1 MTETRT
7 LALINELLWLPAETE
22 WAEFK
27 ENNTD
32 PEMIGKRISAFA
44 NAARMLDLHYAYL
57 LWGVRNENHAVVG
70 TEFQPTTQRVGNQ
83 SVALQPFENSLTV
96 VGPSTATTHAWT
108 KLQPYAWETGIE
120 QQFVT
125 GDEVLERLDY
135 VSYFDLTNQPLPDNR
150 QGIFE
155 RLERDRLISNVNLGA
170 ILFAKDLRRFSPR
183 LARKAVRF
191 VAYGGNDRTVQVTH
205 RQDGQMGY
213 ATGFKGLINYI
224 NGLLPRNEH
233 IGDALR
239 QEQPLFP
246 SAAIRELV
254 TNALIHQ
261 DMTVTGA
268 GPLIELF
275 VDRIEI
281 TNPGE
286 PLVEP
291 NRFIDSPPRSRN
303 EELAAFMRRMG
314 ICEEQGTGID
324 KVIMSVE
331 LFQLPAP
338 DFRVEG
344 NATHVI
350 LYGPRSFAEM
360 TAEERI
366 RACYQHAVL
375 RYVSGD
381 RMKNQSLRERFGVAE
396 QNASQVSQ
404 VFRQTSDRGLIR
416 PADPDRPKS
425 GYLPFWA

>member
-1 MTETRT
+1 
-7 LALINELLWLPAETE
+7 
-22 WAEFK
+22 
-27 ENNTD
+27 
-32 PEMIGKRISAFA
+32 
-44 NAARMLDLHYAYL
+44 
-57 LWGVRNENHAVVG
+57 
-70 TEFQPTTQRVGNQ
+70 
-83 SVALQPFENSLTV
+83 
-96 VGPSTATTHAWT
+96 
-108 KLQPYAWETGIE
+108 
-120 QQFVT
+120 
-125 GDEVLERLDY
+125 LERLDY

-155 RLERDRLISNVNLGA
+155 RLERDRLISKDVGGHWNIVNLGA